1 MKPFHF
7 SSGSYRARTRSVSN
21 LFSNL
26 YPGFRTQ
33 VELRSN
39 LAPNSDPLFDGISL
53 QILFYLQNFSIDNLR
68 MKVAYQTLSGHIK
81 LRVCLGF
88 YFICV
93 RQAC

>member
-7 SSGSYRARTRSVSN
+7 SSGSYRARTRSVSH

-39 LAPNSDPLFDGISL
+39 LAPNSDPLFDGFL
-53 QILFYLQNFSIDNLR
+53 KNFVADTILLATFLDR
-68 MKVAYQTLSGHIK
+68 
-81 LRVCLGF
+81 
-88 YFICV
+88 
-93 RQAC
+93 